1 MGGLWVQETGGGERC
16 GGVPSECCTLFGID
30 TVTVGFLGNQCT
42 YLPIYSHDIQ
52 NQILHCYTYPLCG
65 TTAVVNVVK
74 HMFILST
81 CVQLHI
87 HRASN
92 QVQHMYHTVHSS
104 SSGSPLLSREA
115 SAAISSRLSV
125 ALSDLWLTMF
135 GAGALYSMDS
145 CAYSQ
150 LQRDTHALVKPT
162 APVRLL

>member
-1 MGGLWVQETGGGERC
+1 MVGLWVQETGGGERC
-16 GGVPSECCTLFGID
+16 GGVPSECSTFFGID
-30 TVTVGFLGNQCT
+30 TVIVGILGNQCIF
-42 YLPIYSHDIQ
+42 L
-52 NQILHCYTYPLCG
+52 YTHMTFRIKFCIVTHTLCVVPL
-65 TTAVVNVVK
+65 VNVVK
-74 HMFILST
+74 HMFTLST

-115 SAAISSRLSV
+115 SAAIGSRLAA

-135 GAGALYSMDS
+135 GAGAMYSMDS
-145 CAYSQ
+145 RAYNQ